1 MTSLRGETLFR
12 RGNPVCL
19 SRFIF
24 WQVDRHRLR
33 LRDDE
38 GALAVRDD
46 KQSDAAIYLLA
57 CREEKPF
64 KRAVFKAL
72 KGFVRV
78 MFGL

>member
-1 MTSLRGETLFR
+1 MFQ
-12 RGNPVCL
+12 RGNLVCFSCFRVWPL
-19 SRFIF
+19 
-24 WQVDRHRLR
+24 DRHRLR